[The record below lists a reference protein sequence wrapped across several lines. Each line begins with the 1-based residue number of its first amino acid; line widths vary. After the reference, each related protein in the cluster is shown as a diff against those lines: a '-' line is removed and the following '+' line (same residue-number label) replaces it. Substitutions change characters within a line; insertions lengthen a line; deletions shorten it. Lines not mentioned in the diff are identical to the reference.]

1 MLQLYGLY
9 KQATSGENETPV
21 PLAINFITKQK
32 WLAWN
37 KQKGKSSEDAEK
49 EYIALVDQLSV
60 KYNETPADCTVDA
73 TALN

>member
-1 MLQLYGLY
+1 VSKLAKTPDSSEMLQLYGLY
-9 KQATSGENETPV
+9 KQAISGDNKTPV

-37 KQKGKSSEDAEK
+37 KQNGKSREDAEK

-60 KYNETPADCTVDA
+60 K
-73 TALN
+73 